1 MQIAAVV
8 VMCGVPANPICAG
21 IVTGIVVG
29 ITSGNLGLALRSGLI
44 AAVTAA
50 AFYQVGELTTG
61 LPGAPN
67 GGHAALDFMSEAHIF
82 NMAGHAAVG
91 CGSAVASG
99 GSCGAGALSAGAGS
113 FASPLMKGW
122 GFTAKLVATSV
133 IGGVASVAGGG
144 KFGNGAMTAA
154 FGYLFNEMG
163 DYAQRGYETEQP
175 SFQRALQ
182 CVGSCT
188 MEQFGVQ
195 TLFGAGG
202 VVAGLPLLDKP
213 FVTPGSSEGTS
224 LASKYL
230 LEWIPEEWRFMDQR
244 RWAPTWERPF
254 AQTRLRALYIARWT
268 PWIGGAVLTYDA
280 AKISYCTYQCMK
292 K

>member
-144 KFGNGAMTAA
+144 KFGNGANR
-154 FGYLFNEMG
+154 GVRISL
-163 DYAQRGYETEQP
+163 QRNGRLCP
-175 SFQRALQ
+175 
-182 CVGSCT
+182 
-188 MEQFGVQ
+188 
-195 TLFGAGG
+195 
-202 VVAGLPLLDKP
+202 
-213 FVTPGSSEGTS
+213 
-224 LASKYL
+224 
-230 LEWIPEEWRFMDQR
+230 
-244 RWAPTWERPF
+244 
-254 AQTRLRALYIARWT
+254 TRL
-268 PWIGGAVLTYDA
+268 
-280 AKISYCTYQCMK
+280 
-292 K
+292 